1 MLNPDGGEED
11 IDAFE
16 LRMRGRRVP
25 DFEKVSQDCT
35 LDFEYLGALEGAR
48 KARLDRQDEARWDVL
63 QLPQQEPPERIR
75 PRSVPAK
82 KSDSSTARSEADEF
96 FRPTP
101 APRPAGAARKGPA
114 PPAKRWEVVGG
125 SDKGGILVREG
136 QSTTS
141 KQLADRLST
150 GALVEE
156 LDLRGER
163 LQFKRLT
170 GTGPEIGWVSRE
182 LSSFIPCC
190 VQLGNA
196 GAFCG
201 AATGRTLD
209 VCLELVRPKH
219 ASPEEMLT
227 LDCALSLQEELM
239 EGFGKPEFQ
248 RTLAQLVRAHPTKAG
263 AEFLRKRTELFLSV
277 QSVVL
282 PRYGFEGSPKARA
295 PQRRSA
301 LGHEADEAPSLPLQG
316 VVQMMAAYELA
327 LFVTSMGHAVVHKEA
342 VGWLMIHRVA
352 ACRLK
357 PSAMQEAQV
366 ANGSVVEPLPDAAFV
381 LDDGEDVVLKKASE
395 LDIIDRLALAW
406 VRFMGSMSDAKL
418 AQAALVA
425 AALILPLLVA
435 LIPLWLLLL
444 LEKNVLMV
452 ESRGPPRHQ
461 SGAGSRDLTFSVAEE
476 GVSPMLLMYTFVAD
490 FAVPNTRPFRSLPEL
505 VQEMPTALPQLPQA
519 SAAA

>member
-1 MLNPDGGEED
+1 MTKRVRASSDSHLLLDCLQISSRATPLRKCIEKVSTDTSRVLAALSTDLRLQHHFGRFRKKSEPPSTRIFLASATVFLLLDAGMVVVTVQFWAEGQRWQRDFEIEADATIRALKESMLNPHGGEED

-35 LDFEYLGALEGAR
+35 LDFEYLGASEGAR

-75 PRSVPAK
+75 PRSVPAAK
-82 KSDSSTARSEADEF
+82 KSDSSIARSETSDEF

-101 APRPAGAARKGPA
+101 APRPAGAARKGPPA
-114 PPAKRWEVVGG
+114 PVKRWEVVGG

-170 GTGPEIGWVSRE
+170 GTGPETGWVS
-182 LSSFIPCC
+182 LSVS
-190 VQLGNA
+190 GK
-196 GAFCG
+196 
-201 AATGRTLD
+201 
-209 VCLELVRPKH
+209 ELVRPKQT
-219 ASPEEMLT
+219 SPQEMLT

-282 PRYGFEGSPKARA
+282 PRYGFEGSPK
-295 PQRRSA
+295 
-301 LGHEADEAPSLPLQG
+301 G
-316 VVQMMAAYELA
+316 VVQMMAAYA
-327 LFVTSMGHAVVHKEA
+327 PHGHCPE
-342 VGWLMIHRVA
+342 VGWNNDQL
-352 ACRLK
+352 
-357 PSAMQEAQV
+357 
-366 ANGSVVEPLPDAAFV
+366 N
-381 LDDGEDVVLKKASE
+381 
-395 LDIIDRLALAW
+395 
-406 VRFMGSMSDAKL
+406 KL
-418 AQAALVA
+418 LQ
-425 AALILPLLVA
+425 
-435 LIPLWLLLL
+435 
-444 LEKNVLMV
+444 M
-452 ESRGPPRHQ
+452 
-461 SGAGSRDLTFSVAEE
+461 
-476 GVSPMLLMYTFVAD
+476 
-490 FAVPNTRPFRSLPEL
+490 
-505 VQEMPTALPQLPQA
+505 
-519 SAAA
+519 

>member
-1 MLNPDGGEED
+1 MVVVTVQFCAEGQRWQRDFEIEADVTIRALKESMLNPDGGEED

-25 DFEKVSQDCT
+25 DFEKVSQDCA
-35 LDFEYLGALEGAR
+35 LDFEYLGGLEGAR

-101 APRPAGAARKGPA
+101 APRPAGAARKGPT

-170 GTGPEIGWVSRE
+170 GTGPEIGWVS
-182 LSSFIPCC
+182 LSVS
-190 VQLGNA
+190 GK
-196 GAFCG
+196 
-201 AATGRTLD
+201 
-209 VCLELVRPKH
+209 ELVRPKH

-282 PRYGFEGSPKARA
+282 PRYGFEGSPK
-295 PQRRSA
+295 
-301 LGHEADEAPSLPLQG
+301 G
-316 VVQMMAAYELA
+316 VVQMMAAYA
-327 LFVTSMGHAVVHKEA
+327 PHGHCPE
-342 VGWLMIHRVA
+342 VGWNNDQDR
-352 ACRLK
+352 K
-357 PSAMQEAQV
+357 
-366 ANGSVVEPLPDAAFV
+366 SVV
-381 LDDGEDVVLKKASE
+381 
-395 LDIIDRLALAW
+395 
-406 VRFMGSMSDAKL
+406 
-418 AQAALVA
+418 
-425 AALILPLLVA
+425 
-435 LIPLWLLLL
+435 
-444 LEKNVLMV
+444 
-452 ESRGPPRHQ
+452 
-461 SGAGSRDLTFSVAEE
+461 
-476 GVSPMLLMYTFVAD
+476 
-490 FAVPNTRPFRSLPEL
+490 
-505 VQEMPTALPQLPQA
+505 
-519 SAAA
+519 

>member
-1 MLNPDGGEED
+1 MVVVTVQFCAEGQRWQRDFEIEADVTIRALKESMLNPDGGEED

-25 DFEKVSQDCT
+25 DFEKVSQDCA
-35 LDFEYLGALEGAR
+35 LDFEYLGGLEGAR

-101 APRPAGAARKGPA
+101 APRPAGAARKGPT

-170 GTGPEIGWVSRE
+170 GTGPEIGWVS
-182 LSSFIPCC
+182 LSVS
-190 VQLGNA
+190 GK
-196 GAFCG
+196 
-201 AATGRTLD
+201 
-209 VCLELVRPKH
+209 ELVRPKH

-282 PRYGFEGSPKARA
+282 PRYGFEGSPK
-295 PQRRSA
+295 
-301 LGHEADEAPSLPLQG
+301 G
-316 VVQMMAAYELA
+316 VVQMMAAYA
-327 LFVTSMGHAVVHKEA
+327 PHGHCPE
-342 VGWLMIHRVA
+342 VGWNNDQLNKLLQIDR
-352 ACRLK
+352 K
-357 PSAMQEAQV
+357 
-366 ANGSVVEPLPDAAFV
+366 SVV
-381 LDDGEDVVLKKASE
+381 
-395 LDIIDRLALAW
+395 
-406 VRFMGSMSDAKL
+406 
-418 AQAALVA
+418 
-425 AALILPLLVA
+425 
-435 LIPLWLLLL
+435 
-444 LEKNVLMV
+444 
-452 ESRGPPRHQ
+452 
-461 SGAGSRDLTFSVAEE
+461 
-476 GVSPMLLMYTFVAD
+476 
-490 FAVPNTRPFRSLPEL
+490 
-505 VQEMPTALPQLPQA
+505 
-519 SAAA
+519 

>member
-25 DFEKVSQDCT
+25 DFEKVSQDCA

-101 APRPAGAARKGPA
+101 APRPAGAARKGPT

-182 LSSFIPCC
+182 LSSFMAP
-190 VQLGNA
+190 VA
-196 GAFCG
+196 TAKHGAV
-201 AATGRTLD
+201 GRKLAQ
-209 VCLELVRPKH
+209 R
-219 ASPEEMLT
+219 

-282 PRYGFEGSPKARA
+282 PRYGFEGSPK
-295 PQRRSA
+295 
-301 LGHEADEAPSLPLQG
+301 G
-316 VVQMMAAYELA
+316 VVQMMAAYA
-327 LFVTSMGHAVVHKEA
+327 PHGHCPE
-342 VGWLMIHRVA
+342 VGWNNDQLN
-352 ACRLK
+352 K
-357 PSAMQEAQV
+357 MQEAQV

-461 SGAGSRDLTFSVAEE
+461 PGAGSRDLTFSVAEE

>member
-1 MLNPDGGEED
+1 MAVQTHHFGRFRKSEPSSTPIFLASATVFLLLDAGMVVVTVQFCAEGQRWQSDFEIEADATIRALKESMLNPHGGEED

-35 LDFEYLGALEGAR
+35 LDFEYLGASEGAR

-75 PRSVPAK
+75 PRSVPAAK
-82 KSDSSTARSEADEF
+82 KSDSSIARSEASDEF

-101 APRPAGAARKGPA
+101 APRPAGAARKGPPAA
-114 PPAKRWEVVGG
+114 PVKRWEVVGG

-170 GTGPEIGWVSRE
+170 GTGPETGWVS
-182 LSSFIPCC
+182 LSVS
-190 VQLGNA
+190 GK
-196 GAFCG
+196 
-201 AATGRTLD
+201 
-209 VCLELVRPKH
+209 ELVRPKH
-219 ASPEEMLT
+219 TSPEEMLT

-282 PRYGFEGSPKARA
+282 PRYGFEGSPK
-295 PQRRSA
+295 
-301 LGHEADEAPSLPLQG
+301 G
-316 VVQMMAAYELA
+316 VVQMMAAYA
-327 LFVTSMGHAVVHKEA
+327 PHGHCPE
-342 VGWLMIHRVA
+342 VGWNNDQL
-352 ACRLK
+352 
-357 PSAMQEAQV
+357 
-366 ANGSVVEPLPDAAFV
+366 N
-381 LDDGEDVVLKKASE
+381 
-395 LDIIDRLALAW
+395 
-406 VRFMGSMSDAKL
+406 KL
-418 AQAALVA
+418 LQ
-425 AALILPLLVA
+425 
-435 LIPLWLLLL
+435 
-444 LEKNVLMV
+444 M
-452 ESRGPPRHQ
+452 
-461 SGAGSRDLTFSVAEE
+461 
-476 GVSPMLLMYTFVAD
+476 
-490 FAVPNTRPFRSLPEL
+490 
-505 VQEMPTALPQLPQA
+505 
-519 SAAA
+519 